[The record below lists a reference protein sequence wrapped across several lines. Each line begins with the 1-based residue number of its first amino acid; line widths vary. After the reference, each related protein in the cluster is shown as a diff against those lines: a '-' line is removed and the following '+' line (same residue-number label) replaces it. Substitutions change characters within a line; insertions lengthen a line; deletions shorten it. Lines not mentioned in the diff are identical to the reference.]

1 MKNKPYL
8 VTFLLAIVVAFSG
21 NVYSFSV
28 DNHKVITRLSIDL
41 INDCGIKNSISE
53 SDVDTLVEYNVYQD
67 KLLKKSILWHFPMPA
82 EGSNNPIPDKKHASG
97 YGKIVEETTFN
108 RWVDYLEDQA
118 SKEKDLEGRLP
129 AIGALLHF
137 TQDLAVPSHAIPI
150 FHPSKIANPDKLD
163 NWDVEKLNMV
173 KLKAKGVS
181 ACKGLE
187 KIGVGNVA
195 SLNADVREDTLL
207 SLNEK
212 LNNCPENGGI
222 CNWTALWETNVIDTG
237 FAYYGCGKEDMFGSN
252 KFSCD
257 GFDYR
262 ISTDE
267 NNQFVAVRFDAAIVA
282 SAKLILHFMHLEPGN
297 RSACADSQ
305 WVPRRK
311 HLKCLKST
319 NDNT

>member
-1 MKNKPYL
+1 MKRNFYL
-8 VTFLLAIVVAFSG
+8 VVFSIAAAFSG
-21 NVYSFSV
+21 NIYSFSV
-28 DNHKVITRLSIDL
+28 DNHKAITKLSVDL

-67 KLLKKSILWHFPMPA
+67 KLLKKSILWHFPMP
-82 EGSNNPIPDKKHASG
+82 EDGSGNPVPDKKHASG

-118 SKEKDLEGRLP
+118 SKEKDFEGRLP
-129 AIGALLHF
+129 AIGAMLHF

-163 NWDVEKLNMV
+163 NWDIDKLNRI
-173 KLKAKGVS
+173 KLKARGVS
-181 ACKGLE
+181 SCKGLK
-187 KIGVGNVA
+187 KIGVDNVA
-195 SLNADVREDTLL
+195 SLNADVREKTLL

-212 LNNCPENGGI
+212 LKTCPGNGGV
-222 CNWTALWETNVIDTG
+222 CNWTALWGTNVIETG
-237 FAYYGCGKEDMFGSN
+237 FAYYGCGKEDMFGTN
-252 KFSCD
+252 KFSCN

-267 NNQFVAVRFDAAIVA
+267 NNQFVAARFDAAIVA

-311 HLKCLKST
+311 HLKCLK
-319 NDNT
+319 NTDGNT